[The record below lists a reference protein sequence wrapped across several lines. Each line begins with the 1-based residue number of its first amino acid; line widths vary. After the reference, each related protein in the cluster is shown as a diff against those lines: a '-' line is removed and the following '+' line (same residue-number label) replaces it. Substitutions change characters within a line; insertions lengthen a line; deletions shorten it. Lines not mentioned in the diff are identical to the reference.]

1 MHKTVEAVY
10 ENGVFKPIST
20 FAMPEHIRVR
30 LTVEDSASVALAT
43 SGIIPAKN
51 QKTIDEIAISP
62 EFLPDEV

>member
-10 ENGVFKPIST
+10 ENGVFKPVSK

-30 LTVEDSASVALAT
+30 LTIEDAGSVALAT

-51 QKTIDEIAISP
+51 RTTIDEIAISS
-62 EFLPDEV
+62 EFLPDEG